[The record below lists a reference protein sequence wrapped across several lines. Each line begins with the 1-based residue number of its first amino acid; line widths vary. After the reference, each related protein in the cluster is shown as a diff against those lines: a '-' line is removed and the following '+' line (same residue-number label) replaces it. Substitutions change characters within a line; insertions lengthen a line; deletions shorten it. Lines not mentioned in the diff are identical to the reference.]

1 MGIFF
6 AKKKHPSRVTEQD
19 KAVLQ
24 LKQTRDKLK
33 QYQKRIEQNL
43 ERDRE
48 IAKKLLRNN
57 QRERALLLLR
67 KKKFQEQAL
76 IKADGQLD
84 NLERMV
90 HDLEFAQVEIKVVDG
105 LKLGNEALKKLH
117 AVLSIDEIEK
127 VMDETREGVEKQQ
140 EIDELLSGA
149 LTDQEEVDVEAELDA
164 LITEEAEITT
174 PEVPSEVPLPDVPQ
188 DEPVKEK
195 EKEKAPK
202 SKSQEPVALEA

>member
-1 MGIFF
+1 M
-6 AKKKHPSRVTEQD
+6 
-19 KAVLQ
+19 
-24 LKQTRDKLK
+24 
-33 QYQKRIEQNL
+33 
-43 ERDRE
+43 
-48 IAKKLLRNN
+48 
-57 QRERALLLLR
+57 R
-67 KKKFQEQAL
+67 KKKFQEQML

-90 HDLEFAQVEIKVVDG
+90 HDLEFAQVETKVIDG

-149 LTDQEEVDVEAELDA
+149 LTDQEEIDVEAELDE
-164 LITEEAEITT
+164 LISQEAEITT
-174 PEVPSEVPLPDVPQ
+174 PEVPTEVPLPDVPE

-195 EKEKAPK
+195 EKGTNIFFTLEFYYKHIIMYKLFAAPQ

>member
-43 ERDRE
+43 ERDRD

-164 LITEEAEITT
+164 LIIEEAEITT

-195 EKEKAPK
+195 EKGTKTIF
-202 SKSQEPVALEA
+202 LFLNFLTGT

>member
-1 MGIFF
+1 MFIIIYL
-6 AKKKHPSRVTEQD
+6 SR
-19 KAVLQ
+19 
-24 LKQTRDKLK
+24 
-33 QYQKRIEQNL
+33 
-43 ERDRE
+43 
-48 IAKKLLRNN
+48 
-57 QRERALLLLR
+57 RALLLLR

-164 LITEEAEITT
+164 LILQEAGITT
-174 PEVPSEVPLPDVPQ
+174 PEGPSEVLLPDVPE
-188 DEPVKEK
+188 DEPIKEK
-195 EKEKAPK
+195 EKSTKTILFY
-202 SKSQEPVALEA
+202 S